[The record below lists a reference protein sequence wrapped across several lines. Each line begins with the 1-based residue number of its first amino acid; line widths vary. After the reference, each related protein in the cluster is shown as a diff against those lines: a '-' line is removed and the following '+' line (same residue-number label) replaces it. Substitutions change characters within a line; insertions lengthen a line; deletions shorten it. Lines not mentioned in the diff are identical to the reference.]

1 MTPQEKRKAKKY
13 SKLFFMFAYMFVTLF
28 VIGMIFLVV
37 RAITTEE
44 RISAYLGLTILFAP
58 VLLVTVLG
66 GIGQIYLNKRIMY
79 RVNINTYRRRLKFIR
94 CVNFILN
101 NQHQDA
107 INVFNTVNKKDDH
120 IFNLLYGLLIGTF
133 LNSEDKVNQ
142 EKALEN
148 IMSISELFNPNKIKF

>member
-79 RVNINTYRRRLKFIR
+79 R
-94 CVNFILN
+94 
-101 NQHQDA
+101 
-107 INVFNTVNKKDDH
+107 
-120 IFNLLYGLLIGTF
+120 G
-133 LNSEDKVNQ
+133 
-142 EKALEN
+142 
-148 IMSISELFNPNKIKF
+148 